1 MYNYNG
7 ESLHRAKKKGQSGHK
22 VKNRKKV
29 DDKWQ
34 RLLDDIQMNKL

>member
-7 ESLHRAKKKGQSGHK
+7 ESLYRAKEKGQNGHK